1 MKTKQT
7 ILIVDD
13 ISENVDILVEVLK
26 NHDLVTALDGKTAL
40 EIVDEEEIDLI
51 LLDIMMPYMDGFEV
65 CSILKANEKTSHIPI
80 IFLSAKDKAEDIQK
94 GFELGSVDYITKPFN
109 PTELISRVDT
119 HLKLRAYEKNLE
131 LRVQEEIQRNKT
143 KQQII
148 HQQAKQAALG
158 ELLMHIAHQW
168 KQPLSSLGSINLLNI
183 AKLKNGKTITKEEQL
198 DSTQKTEE
206 LISFMSE
213 TINTFKNFYK
223 PNYQNSDFFIHECV
237 IDVLSI
243 VEATFNF
250 DNIKIYV
257 HSDEKEKTF
266 ANVNEFEQ
274 ILFSI
279 LNNARDIFNF
289 REIAEPIIHIEI
301 SDQKISI
308 RDNGG
313 GVDKDLLEKIF
324 LPNISTTNST
334 GIGLYLAKE
343 VVAKNNATLDV
354 KNIDNGAQFCIEF
367 LTWID

>member
-13 ISENVDILVEVLK
+13 IGENVDILVKVLK

-40 EIVDEEEIDLI
+40 EIVNNEDIDLI

-65 CSILKANEKTSHIPI
+65 CRILKADEKTSHIPI
-80 IFLSAKDKAEDIQK
+80 IFLSAKDKPEDIQK

-131 LRVQEEIQRNKT
+131 LRVREEVQRNRV

-148 HQQAKQAALG
+148 YQQAKQAALG

-183 AKLKNGKTITKEEQL
+183 TKLKNGKTITQNEHL
-198 DSTQKTEE
+198 DSMQKSED
-206 LISFMSE
+206 LISYMAE
-213 TINTFKNFYK
+213 TVDTFKNFYK
-223 PNYQNSDFFIHECV
+223 PQYNDDDFFIHECV

-243 VEATFNF
+243 IEATFNF
-250 DNIKIYV
+250 DNIKIFLK
-257 HSDEKEKTF
+257 SDEKEKTF
-266 ANVNEFEQ
+266 GNVNEFEQ
-274 ILFSI
+274 VLFSI
-279 LNNARDIFNF
+279 LNNARDIFNL
-289 REIAEPIIHIEI
+289 RKISEPQINIEI
-301 SDQKISI
+301 SNKKISI
-308 RDNGG
+308 SDNGAG
-313 GVDKDLLEKIF
+313 IDEDLIKKIF
-324 LPNISTTNST
+324 LPNFSTTNST

-343 VVAKNNATLDV
+343 IIAKNNATIDV
-354 KNIDNGAQFCIEF
+354 KNIDNGTKFCIEF